1 MRIWV
6 IQEGEPIS
14 FVDGNNRLFRTEM
27 LVNRLVARGHSVLRW
42 SSTFDYLRKTFRFC
56 DGRDIELGSSLRY
69 LFLHSPTAYKKNI
82 SLAHFRHNR
91 EIQAAFSLQAVDER
105 VPELIFC
112 SIPSLPLAVA
122 ASEYAHRYHVP
133 LVMDVRD
140 DWPDSFLD
148 NQTFLR
154 RMVWRFLLR
163 RENYR
168 LSQILHQASA
178 ITAISQAHLNWALRK
193 AGRCH
198 GPWDAVFPIAH
209 EEPPRNFFEDEKQR
223 LNFYGQIGARPDQS
237 LVTCIGRIGSAFD
250 FELVV
255 KLARQ
260 YLAENRHDIHF
271 VLVGEGPV
279 RRLLKKKCPDL
290 PNLAITGW
298 VNQRHLQRILAIT
311 DVGLLPY
318 KSIHSPTIRN
328 KPLDF
333 LSMGIPVLSS
343 LRGEVEDLI
352 REYNIGL
359 SYANGNLLD
368 FRKSL
373 DYLLEHKRL
382 RMKMKQQALTC
393 FHSLF
398 SATKI
403 YPAFA
408 EFLESF
414 RENWKDDGKC

>member
-14 FVDGNNRLFRTEM
+14 FVEGSNRLFRTEM
-27 LVNRLVARGHSVLRW
+27 LVNRLVDRGHSVLRW
-42 SSTFDYLRKTFRFC
+42 SSTFDHLRKTFRFC
-56 DGRDIELGSSLRY
+56 DGRDIELGTSLRY
-69 LFLHSPTAYKKNI
+69 VFLHGPTAYRKNI

-91 EIQAAFSLQAVDER
+91 EIQKAFRLRAVDER
-105 VPELIFC
+105 APDLILC
-112 SIPSLPLAVA
+112 SIPSLPLAEA
-122 ASEYAHRYHVP
+122 ATEYARRYHIP

-148 NQTFLR
+148 NLTFLR
-154 RMVWRFLLR
+154 RVFWSLVLR
-163 RENYR
+163 KETNR
-168 LSQILHQASA
+168 LSQILHHASA
-178 ITAISQAHLNWALRK
+178 ITAISSAHLNWALKK
-193 AGRCH
+193 ADRCA

-209 EEPPRNFFEDEKQR
+209 EEPPKKIFDGEKQR
-223 LNFYGQIGARPDQS
+223 LKFYGQIGARPDQS

-250 FELVV
+250 FDLVV
-255 KLARQ
+255 KLAKQ
-260 YLAENRHDIHF
+260 YLAEGRHDIHF
-271 VLVGEGPV
+271 ILVGEGPV

-290 PNLAITGW
+290 ANLTITGW

-373 DYLLEHKRL
+373 DYLLEHGGL
-382 RMKMKQQALTC
+382 RMKMRQQALTV
-393 FHSLF
+393 FHGHF

-408 EFLESF
+408 EFLENF
-414 RENWKDDGKC
+414 LANGQPGGRT